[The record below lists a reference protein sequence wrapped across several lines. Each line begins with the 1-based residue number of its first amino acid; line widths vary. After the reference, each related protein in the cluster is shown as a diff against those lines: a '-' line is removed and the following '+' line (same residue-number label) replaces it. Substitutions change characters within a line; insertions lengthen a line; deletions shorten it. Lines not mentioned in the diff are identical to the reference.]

1 MVLLHPN
8 AAREQLESS
17 VQESSVQ
24 VGLMSQKGIGNTK
37 FLNDD

>member
-8 AAREQLESS
+8 TAREQ
-17 VQESSVQ
+17 QESSVH
-24 VGLMSQKGIGNTK
+24 VGLMSQKEIGNAK